1 MRGNTERVASRE
13 VRARG
18 GVPVGD
24 ADDER
29 CFLDESRL
37 VYPEFLARRERT
49 DELAPAFSETDC
61 ALSC

>member
-29 CFLDESRL
+29 CFLDESRRSIRS
-37 VYPEFLARRERT
+37 FWLA
-49 DELAPAFSETDC
+49 AGANG
-61 ALSC
+61 

>member
-29 CFLDESRL
+29 CFLDESRP
-37 VYPEFLARRERT
+37 VYPKFLARGGSERMSWHRRFRR
-49 DELAPAFSETDC
+49 LIAR
-61 ALSC
+61 

>member
-29 CFLDESRL
+29 CFLDESRT
-37 VYPEFLARRERT
+37 VYPSFWLA
-49 DELAPAFSETDC
+49 AGANG
-61 ALSC
+61 